1 MTTSP
6 DSHTLTTSDSL
17 EAEEQDTSLCYTEA
31 ENLLDAERGGSS
43 RDEFLL
49 DSVVHD
55 DESLDETERLRIGIG
70 RINDCIA
77 NIGMGTYQ
85 WRLFFLCGFGWFA
98 DNMWLQGVSV
108 VIPGIRREFG
118 LSESEMGVGSTFVF
132 LGMMIG
138 SAMWGILSDV
148 IGRKPA
154 FTLTLLITSLFGF
167 WAASAQSF
175 PQFYWRL
182 FWMGTGV
189 GGNLPVDGSLFLE
202 FIPASHGNLM
212 TLLSLFWPVGQL
224 FTASIAW
231 KLIPIGS
238 CPSDLSSPCDI
249 SGGQNWAWRAT
260 LRILAVST
268 VAMVIARLLCVK
280 MLESPKFL
288 LSVGRPDDAERVLM
302 DLGKVNGYEGQI
314 PRLPRQVTAST
325 DGYGVIIEEKQ
336 TLVQVIQRLYRDSHE
351 NVLLGSKLLLS
362 LFEDETR
369 KTTVLVFA
377 IWSFI
382 SLGYTMF
389 NGFLPIFLASTP
401 DGSSPPISIDETYR
415 NYFILA
421 IMGIPG
427 SIAGMYLID
436 TWMGRRG
443 TMAASTF
450 GTAAA
455 LFLFTFSRTP
465 SFQLLCGC
473 IVSVLQNCMYG
484 VLYTYT
490 PEVFESRVRG
500 TANGAAASLSRV
512 FGCFAPLLTGSLLA
526 ISMSVPLFLAAG
538 LILSAAFCML
548 MLPLE
553 TRGRDV
559 L

>member
-1 MTTSP
+1 MEVMRTC
-6 DSHTLTTSDSL
+6 LASL
-17 EAEEQDTSLCYTEA
+17 WIKCRNGAEEQDTSLCYTEA

-49 DSVVHD
+49 DSWFMMTNPWMSGAFTD
-55 DESLDETERLRIGIG
+55 RNW

-77 NIGMGTYQ
+77 DIGMGTYQ

-154 FTLTLLITSLFGF
+154 LLSPLDHFFVWVLGCQCAIIS
-167 WAASAQSF
+167 
-175 PQFYWRL
+175 PFYWRL

-202 FIPASHGNLM
+202 FIPSSHGNLM

-325 DGYGVIIEEKQ
+325 NGYGVTIEEKQ
-336 TLVQVIQRLYRDSHE
+336 TFVQVIQRLYRDSHE